1 MTTHAGPAG
10 RAGNTPCRHRHRTD
24 LLELTVTSNPT
35 PDPDSTPETARRDR
49 YANALARITVGH
61 SAFIKVDVQ
70 AEYKRA
76 EAVMAVADTEL
87 AVLGEQLDEAGETIA
102 QQTAA
107 LAQADER
114 VEFYEAA
121 HARMRDRLEVT
132 RVRVRRAVA
141 GSELESAVEAALA
154 AAAPSVSAVDQTTRD
169 RIAEALYAHDHPGHV
184 VPLNETGMGPAYR
197 ESAAAIMPV
206 LPPTADRAAVL
217 REAADS
223 FDRHAEQLLN
233 GVGEKAVFVAK
244 ALRDQAAVWSEAAE
258 TLRRLAAEAQ
268 PEPACTDP
276 IECSHEAA
284 LGQAEE
290 TLEVLHALGTAWSRP
305 TMSAPTRVAG
315 EHLLRVLG
323 AAPDGVPAAGV
334 RQPDTETP
342 VPCSWVAVRSSHSP
356 HDWQPQPG
364 MDPVHCPGYRRP
376 PMDPVHILGIEADQP
391 AVPQRP
397 YPDCERCGDSGTDP
411 EQPGQPCPEC
421 QRPAADDSGEEA

>member
-1 MTTHAGPAG
+1 MTTDLFVPPAAEGLPLPALDSATQGADALDAYARTPQGRNLLAHA
-10 RAGNTPCRHRHRTD
+10 
-24 LLELTVTSNPT
+24 LVQ
-35 PDPDSTPETARRDR
+35 
-49 YANALARITVGH
+49 LARDGWLRPEPGEG
-61 SAFIKVDVQ
+61 F
-70 AEYKRA
+70 
-76 EAVMAVADTEL
+76 EAVRERP
-87 AVLGEQLDEAGETIA
+87 
-102 QQTAA
+102 TAEP
-107 LAQADER
+107 QP
-114 VEFYEAA
+114 
-121 HARMRDRLEVT
+121 
-132 RVRVRRAVA
+132 
-141 GSELESAVEAALA
+141 SAV
-154 AAAPSVSAVDQTTRD
+154 VSSPPATDRATDRE
-169 RIAEALYAHDHPGHV
+169 RIAEALYRHEWPHKQIWQQALAMDR
-184 VPLNETGMGPAYR
+184 ETFLAQ
-197 ESAAAIMPV
+197 ADAVLAV
-206 LPPTADRAAVL
+206 LPPPTDRGAIRAEAF
-217 REAADS
+217 REAAAATRRGAFADT
-223 FDRHAEQLLN
+223 FDRMA
-233 GVGEKAVFVAK
+233 GVE
-244 ALRDQAAVWSEAAE
+244 
-258 TLRRLAAEAQ
+258 LRRLADEAQQQPTDADVVEAHDLALSFTLAAEAQ